1 MPAKTKAPAMTPAEA
16 TRFER
21 ISLANAAMVAA
32 SLTCDCSPYRDV
44 FTYRRWKAQGYQV
57 RRGEHGIKLSGV
69 RDVEDKN
76 GDSKKIFFGT
86 TVFCR
91 CQVDKCQQ

>member
-1 MPAKTKAPAMTPAEA
+1 MPAKTKAPAMTAEDA
-16 TRFER
+16 RRFDR
-21 ISLANAAMVAA
+21 ISPANAALVMA
-32 SLTCDCSPYRDV
+32 SLSCECNPYRDV

-69 RDVEDKN
+69 RDVVDKN